1 MKTTAIFLDRDG
13 VINEAHRGKWINS
26 AADFKLYPYT
36 IEALKLISKLNVS
49 IFVVTNQSGVHLG
62 KLPHHEYYAITTKM
76 LEEFDAHGI
85 KITRVYECL
94 HGKNPTTCHCRKPGT
109 LMIKRAVE
117 DYKILSPDIWMVGDM
132 STDIEMAYN
141 ASSIAMLD
149 MLGIK
154 IKPIMVRTGL
164 NNDEELTKA
173 TELATKVGRELYIE
187 QDLLAAAKR
196 IIHHI

>member
-1 MKTTAIFLDRDG
+1 MITVFLDRDG
-13 VINEAHRGKWINS
+13 VVNACSYGRWVNNVDDLEVYPFAAEAIRLLNDNEVQVFI
-26 AADFKLYPYT
+26 
-36 IEALKLISKLNVS
+36 
-49 IFVVTNQSGVHLG
+49 VTNQSGVHSG
-62 KLPHHEYYAITTKM
+62 HLPHHQHYAINAKM
-76 LEEFDAHGI
+76 LNVLDDGGAHI
-85 KITRVYECL
+85 VRIYECL
-94 HGKNPTTCHCRKPGT
+94 HGKNPVTCHCRKPDT
-109 LMIKRAVE
+109 LMIKRAIE
-117 DYKILSPDIWMVGDM
+117 DYKILSSSAWLVGDL

-173 TELATKVGRELYIE
+173 TELAAKLGRELYIE

-196 IIHHI
+196 IIRHI